1 MPLSRHH
8 RWALTGAVLTSAIA
22 LTDAVTHGLTGGFS
36 PFSEESDLTLLVVAG
51 TLVHGLAYVAFA
63 VVLLTEAGRFSAT
76 NRVARSSRWVVL
88 ASLAVLAAGFL
99 TVSPV
104 ATVLDAYDGTAYAVF
119 GIVAG
124 LGFAGL
130 LLGSMVMGLALL
142 RTDALG
148 LGARVLALLLP
159 ALGVTLLLAWLSPLW
174 AHPAYVE
181 TLAYVGLALL
191 GVGAG
196 SSRPATRAATTSS
209 TSTSV

>member
-8 RWALTGAVLTSAIA
+8 RWALAGAVLTSAIA

-63 VVLLTEAGRFSAT
+63 VVLRAEAGRFAAT
-76 NRVARSSRWVVL
+76 NRVARASRWVVL
-88 ASLAVLAAGFL
+88 VSLAVLAVGFL

-104 ATVLDAYDGTAYAVF
+104 VTVRDTYDGTAYAVL
-119 GIVAG
+119 GIMAG

-130 LLGSMVMGLALL
+130 LLGSLVMGTALL

-148 LGARVLALLLP
+148 VGARVLALLLP

-174 AHPAYVE
+174 AHPAYLE
-181 TLAYVGLALL
+181 TPTYLGLALL

-196 SSRPATRAATTSS
+196 ASRPDARAATASATSA
-209 TSTSV
+209 